1 MFRVMNVLAAIGSD
15 KIQSRKAVQSAQNAF
30 PEGVLRTRMP
40 DIEGEAAGDT
50 SPFPHLIHHTTVE
63 FVLQLHY
70 ITSDLER
77 KDKVMAKTA
86 MVQARIEPE
95 LKSEVEK
102 ILRSLGLNTTYAI
115 SVFFKQI
122 KLHKGIPFAVEIPN
136 AETRKAI
143 EDSRK
148 GKNLVKVKNAAEL
161 FKELGV

>member
-1 MFRVMNVLAAIGSD
+1 
-15 KIQSRKAVQSAQNAF
+15 
-30 PEGVLRTRMP
+30 
-40 DIEGEAAGDT
+40 
-50 SPFPHLIHHTTVE
+50 
-63 FVLQLHY
+63 
-70 ITSDLER
+70 
-77 KDKVMAKTA
+77 MAKTA

-102 ILRSLGLNTTYAI
+102 ILRTLGLNTTYAI
-115 SVFFKQI
+115 GVFFRQI
-122 KLHKGIPFAVEIPN
+122 KLTKGIPFAVEIPN